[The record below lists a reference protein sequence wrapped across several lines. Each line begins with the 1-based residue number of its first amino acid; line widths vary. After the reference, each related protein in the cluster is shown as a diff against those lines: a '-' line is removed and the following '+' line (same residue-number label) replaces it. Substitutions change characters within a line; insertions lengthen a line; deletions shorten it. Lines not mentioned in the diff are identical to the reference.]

1 MKRMICKP
9 TKKKLF
15 LLIFSLSCIIC
26 LILLVIFPKN
36 KYLIAEKGIANPDIE
51 ISNTS
56 LGSLSEPD
64 ISLIP
69 ERKFV
74 ENEFG
79 EKILMEKEYFAK
91 YFGTTTDTWKWID
104 EKGEIQQKEVRN
116 SIEWES
122 DGTPN
127 PFELAGSEYRPSFE
141 DEIGP
146 SPVSVNAT
154 MVKLRPDISF
164 TMPLTE
170 STHRIASDANKE
182 SIFSASVPFCIPGVT
197 IKKIAMTIMT
207 KIAIF
212 LFIIFIF

>member
-1 MKRMICKP
+1 MKGRTICKL

-15 LLIFSLSCIIC
+15 LLIFSLSCIIS

-36 KYLIAEKGIANPDIE
+36 KYLIAERGIASPDIE

-79 EKILMEKEYFAK
+79 EKILMKKEYFSK
-91 YFGTTTDTWKWID
+91 YSGITIDTWGWVDKN
-104 EKGEIQQKEVRN
+104 GEIQRKQVKN
-116 SIEWES
+116 FIEWES
-122 DGTPN
+122 DGTPM
-127 PFELAGSEYRPSFE
+127 PLELAEPEYRPSFE

-146 SPVSVNAT
+146 PPDVNAR
-154 MVKLRPDISF
+154 LIQHEFSGW
-164 TMPLTE
+164 
-170 STHRIASDANKE
+170 INDAVLWSRWKPVARYKE
-182 SIFSASVPFCIPGVT
+182 EPAE
-197 IKKIAMTIMT
+197 KEEQ
-207 KIAIF
+207 
-212 LFIIFIF
+212 FI

>member
-1 MKRMICKP
+1 MERRVMIMKRRMICKP

-36 KYLIAEKGIANPDIE
+36 KYLIAERGIANIE

-64 ISLIP
+64 ISLIL

-79 EKILMEKEYFAK
+79 EKILIEKEYFAK
-91 YFGTTTDTWKWID
+91 YFGTITDTWKWID
-104 EKGEIQQKEVRN
+104 ENGEIQQKEVRN

-122 DGTPN
+122 KGTPN
-127 PFELAGSEYRPSFE
+127 PLDLTKPEFQPTYK
-141 DEIGP
+141 DEI
-146 SPVSVNAT
+146 SPPPVENARLVNHKFEGWVNDA
-154 MVKLRPDISF
+154 VLWSRWKAVARYKEEP
-164 TMPLTE
+164 TE
-170 STHRIASDANKE
+170 KE
-182 SIFSASVPFCIPGVT
+182 RQ
-197 IKKIAMTIMT
+197 
-207 KIAIF
+207 
-212 LFIIFIF
+212 FI